1 MQVLYMEYDVDD
13 KRELLSLLSEEDSRC
28 EKSFRKTTT
37 KLVDDLKE
45 RLGVGWH
52 QLYLSGNVA
61 KG

>member
-1 MQVLYMEYDVDD
+1 MEYDVDN

-28 EKSFRKTTT
+28 EKCFRKTTT
-37 KLVDDLKE
+37 KFVDDLKE
-45 RLGVGWH
+45 RLGVGWN